1 MASKTKRYTLSRNVP
16 LYVKETT
23 NGVKSLP
30 GQCSERWKPIHT
42 SLTLSAFQWPRQVE
56 KSHWDALLVAQEWLF
71 LKKSEKICLADSVFF
86 EKMWTM
92 TVSIKSPHHTL
103 AFGEVLSDDLR
114 IFYILT
120 LWRYTHPGIWK
131 VDTSSEKQ
139 MDSMKWGS
147 FPSFRALS
155 WQTFRAVRCP
165 LHVKGTYF
173 VFTYTFLFLMS
184 FDNYLS

>member
-1 MASKTKRYTLSRNVP
+1 MGEARGTHDVYSFKIKIGVSCLQIRNDFF
-16 LYVKETT
+16 L
-23 NGVKSLP
+23 
-30 GQCSERWKPIHT
+30 
-42 SLTLSAFQWPRQVE
+42 RQSG
-56 KSHWDALLVAQEWLF
+56 KF
-71 LKKSEKICLADSVFF
+71 FLADSIFF
-86 EKMWTM
+86 EKLWTM

-114 IFYILT
+114 ILYILT

-155 WQTFRAVRCP
+155 WQTFRAVRC
-165 LHVKGTYF
+165 LLQVKGTHF
-173 VFTYTFLFLMS
+173 AITYTFLFLLS
-184 FDNYLS
+184 FDNYLSWYI